1 MKKTLLLVALLM
13 FSISAFAATQTRT
26 FFLSGDASA
35 SGTTCTETNGA
46 CVVFQWDDV
55 TNKILTFTI
64 SVAGPSNSQG
74 VQPSL
79 IFNATDTATN
89 FNFTQTFLPNA
100 DGSAKTTVINVP
112 ANQANFFTLQTLA
125 NGKVIIVPNST
136 TFGYTLSWP
145 NN

>member
-1 MKKTLLLVALLM
+1 MKKLLVLFILLAA
-13 FSISAFAATQTRT
+13 SLSHAATQTHT

-35 SGTTCTETNGA
+35 VGTTCTETNGA

-64 SVAGPSNSQG
+64 SVAGPQNSQG

-79 IFNATDTATN
+79 IFNANDTATN

-112 ANQANFFTLQTLA
+112 ANQANFFTLQTLS
-125 NGKVIIVPNST
+125 NGKVIIVPNSS
-136 TFGYTLSWP
+136 TFNYTLSWP